1 MPASLAAVKHKIE
14 STKSTRQITSAMQ
27 MVSTAKLNQI
37 QHHTQTYEVYAEKVR
52 QMLADLVKSHSA
64 TSAAS
69 QDDVYAALFKKRPVK
84 KTGIL
89 VMTSDRGL
97 VGSYNSNI
105 IKDTMSLMDKHN
117 LTKDN
122 TVFLTIGKT
131 GTEFFKKRD
140 MNIVYQYSGVSDVP
154 LFREV
159 LPIVRTAVQMYNDG
173 VFDELYTVHSHYV
186 NRITSHVMV
195 HKALPITEKTLL
207 NADELAQLAANDQ
220 QDSPANGESGDVM
233 TAHVSAEYEFEPSD
247 TAIVSALVEQY
258 AESALYGAI
267 LDAKTSEHSSSA
279 NAMRSATD
287 NADDIVSTLQLQ
299 YNRARQAAITT
310 EITEIT
316 GGMTAQE

>member
-37 QHHTQTYEVYAEKVR
+37 QHHTQTYEVYAEKVK
-52 QMLADLVKSHSA
+52 QMLSDLVKSHSA

-84 KTGIL
+84 KTGVL
-89 VMTSDRGL
+89 VITSDRGL

-105 IKDTMSLMDKHN
+105 LKETMAMMDKHN
-117 LTKDN
+117 LDKDN
-122 TVFLTIGKT
+122 TVFLTVGKT
-131 GTEFFKKRD
+131 GTEFLQKRD

-154 LFREV
+154 TFREV

-173 VFDELYTVHSHYV
+173 VFDEMYMVYSHYV
-186 NRITSHVMV
+186 NRISSKVINHNV
-195 HKALPITEKTLL
+195 LPITEKSLL
-207 NADELAQLAANDQ
+207 SDDELTELEKQSQAQTTTANTNSAVT
-220 QDSPANGESGDVM
+220 SP
-233 TAHVSAEYEFEPSD
+233 VSAEYEFEPSD
-247 TAIVSALVEQY
+247 TAIVSALVAQY
-258 AESALYGAI
+258 AESMLYGAI

-287 NADDIVSTLQLQ
+287 NADDIISTLELQ

>member
-89 VMTSDRGL
+89 VITSDRGL

-105 IKDTMSLMDKHN
+105 IKETMSLMAKHN

-195 HKALPITEKTLL
+195 HNALPITEKTLL
-207 NADELAQLAANDQ
+207 SADELAQLAVNDQ
-220 QDSPANGESGDVM
+220 QDQPGNGDVT

>member
-37 QHHTQTYEVYAEKVR
+37 QHHTQTYEVYAEKVK

-89 VMTSDRGL
+89 VITSDRGL

-105 IKDTMSLMDKHN
+105 IKETMGLMAKHN

-131 GTEFFKKRD
+131 GTEFFQKRD
-140 MNIVYQYSGVSDVP
+140 MNIVYQYSGISDVP
-154 LFREV
+154 TFREV
-159 LPIVRTAVQMYNDG
+159 MPIVRTTVQMYNDG

-186 NRITSHVMV
+186 NRITSHVVV
-195 HKALPITEKTLL
+195 HDAMPITEKSLL
-207 NADELAQLAANDQ
+207 DEDELAQLAAANGQ
-220 QDSPANGESGDVM
+220 QDSSANENVT

>member
-37 QHHTQTYEVYAEKVR
+37 QHHTQTYEVYAEKVK

-69 QDDVYAALFKKRPVK
+69 HDDVYAALFKKRPVK

-89 VMTSDRGL
+89 VITSDRGL

-105 IKDTMSLMDKHN
+105 IKETMGLMAKHN

-131 GTEFFKKRD
+131 GTEFFQKRD

-154 LFREV
+154 TFREV

-186 NRITSHVMV
+186 NRITSHVVV
-195 HKALPITEKTLL
+195 HDAMPITEKSLL
-207 NADELAQLAANDQ
+207 DEDELAQLAAANDQ
-220 QDSPANGESGDVM
+220 QDSSANGSAT

>member
-37 QHHTQTYEVYAEKVR
+37 QHHTQTYEVYAEKVK

-89 VMTSDRGL
+89 VITSDRGL

-105 IKDTMSLMDKHN
+105 IKETMGLMAKHN

-131 GTEFFKKRD
+131 GTEFFQKRD

-154 LFREV
+154 TFREV

-186 NRITSHVMV
+186 NRITSHVVV
-195 HKALPITEKTLL
+195 HDAMPITEKSLL
-207 NADELAQLAANDQ
+207 DEDELAQLAAANDQ
-220 QDSPANGESGDVM
+220 QDSSANGSAT

-267 LDAKTSEHSSSA
+267 LDTKTSEHSSSA

>member
-89 VMTSDRGL
+89 VITSDRGL

-105 IKDTMSLMDKHN
+105 IKETMSLMAKHN

-186 NRITSHVMV
+186 NRVTSHVMV
-195 HKALPITEKTLL
+195 HDALPITEKSLL
-207 NADELAQLAANDQ
+207 SENELAQLATNDQ
-220 QDSPANGESGDVM
+220 QDKPANGDVM

-267 LDAKTSEHSSSA
+267 LDAKISEHSSSE
-279 NAMRSATD
+279 
-287 NADDIVSTLQLQ
+287 IG
-299 YNRARQAAITT
+299 RAVV
-310 EITEIT
+310 
-316 GGMTAQE
+316 

>member
-37 QHHTQTYEVYAEKVR
+37 QHHTKTYDVYADKVR
-52 QMLADLVKSHSA
+52 NMLSDLVKSHNA
-64 TSAAS
+64 SAAS
-69 QDDVYAALFKKRPVK
+69 SIHDAYAALFEKRPVK

-89 VMTSDRGL
+89 VITSDRGL
-97 VGSYNSNI
+97 VGSYNNNI
-105 IKDTMSLMDKHN
+105 IKETLALMKKQN
-117 LTKDN
+117 LTTDN

-131 GTEFFKKRD
+131 GTEFFKKRG
-140 MNIVYQYSGVSDVP
+140 MNVVYEYSGVSDVP
-154 LFREV
+154 TFREV
-159 LPIVRTAVQMYNDG
+159 HQIVKTAVQMYDDG
-173 VFDELYTVHSHYV
+173 VFDEMYMAYSHYV
-186 NRITSHVMV
+186 NRISSRIIIHDV
-195 HKALPITEKTLL
+195 LPITEKSLL
-207 NADELAQLAANDQ
+207 NDEEENPSTD
-220 QDSPANGESGDVM
+220 DSPV
-233 TAHVSAEYEFEPSD
+233 TAEYEFEPSD
-247 TAIVSALVEQY
+247 TEIIAGLVAQY
-258 AESALYGAI
+258 AESLIYGAI

-287 NADDIVSTLQLQ
+287 NADDIISSLELQ

>member
-37 QHHTQTYEVYAEKVR
+37 QHHTKTYDVYAEKVR
-52 QMLADLVKSHSA
+52 NMLSDLVKSHNA
-64 TSAAS
+64 SAAS
-69 QDDVYAALFKKRPVK
+69 SIHDAYAALFEKRPVK

-89 VMTSDRGL
+89 VITSDRGL
-97 VGSYNSNI
+97 VGSYNNNI
-105 IKDTMSLMDKHN
+105 IKETMALMKKQH
-117 LTKDN
+117 LTADN

-131 GTEFFKKRD
+131 GTEFFKKRG
-140 MNIVYQYSGVSDVP
+140 MNVVYEYSGVSDVP
-154 LFREV
+154 TFREV
-159 LPIVRTAVQMYNDG
+159 HQIVKTAVQMYDDG
-173 VFDELYTVHSHYV
+173 VFDEMYMAFSHYV
-186 NRITSHVMV
+186 NRISSRIIIHDV
-195 HKALPITEKTLL
+195 LPITEQSLME
-207 NADELAQLAANDQ
+207 DENQNPSTD
-220 QDSPANGESGDVM
+220 DSPV
-233 TAHVSAEYEFEPSD
+233 TAEYEFEPSD
-247 TAIVSALVEQY
+247 TEIIAALVAQY
-258 AESALYGAI
+258 AESLIYGAI

-287 NADDIVSTLQLQ
+287 NADDIISSLELK

>member
-37 QHHTQTYEVYAEKVR
+37 QHHTQTYEVYAEKVK

-84 KTGIL
+84 KTGVL
-89 VMTSDRGL
+89 VITSDRGL

-105 IKDTMSLMDKHN
+105 IKETLALMEKHN
-117 LTKDN
+117 LNKDN
-122 TVFLTIGKT
+122 TVFLTVGKT
-131 GTEFFKKRD
+131 GTEFFTKRG
-140 MNIVYQYSGVSDVP
+140 MNVVYQYSGITDVP
-154 LFREV
+154 KFGET
-159 LPIVRTAVQMYNDG
+159 LPIVRTAVQMYNDQ
-173 VFDELYTVHSHYV
+173 VFDEMYMVYSHYV
-186 NRITSHVMV
+186 NRISSKVIAHNV
-195 HKALPITEKTLL
+195 LPITEQSMID
-207 NADELAQLAANDQ
+207 DEGKVPAAKE
-220 QDSPANGESGDVM
+220 QDALTNSDV
-233 TAHVSAEYEFEPSD
+233 TDAHVSAEYEFEPSD
-247 TAIVSALVEQY
+247 TEIVSALVEQY
-258 AESALYGAI
+258 AESLIYGAL

-279 NAMRSATD
+279 NAMRSASD
-287 NADDIVSTLQLQ
+287 NANDIISTLELQ

>member
-1 MPASLAAVKHKIE
+1 
-14 STKSTRQITSAMQ
+14 

-37 QHHTQTYEVYAEKVR
+37 QHHTQTYEVYAEKVK
-52 QMLADLVKSHSA
+52 QMLSDLVKSHSA

-84 KTGIL
+84 KTGVL
-89 VMTSDRGL
+89 VITSDRGL

-105 IKDTMSLMDKHN
+105 LKATMAMMKKHN

-131 GTEFFKKRD
+131 GTEFFQKRG
-140 MNIVYQYSGVSDVP
+140 MNIAYQYSGVSDVP
-154 LFREV
+154 TFREV
-159 LPIVRTAVQMYNDG
+159 LPIVRTAVQMYNDA
-173 VFDELYTVHSHYV
+173 VFDELYMAYSHYV
-186 NRITSHVMV
+186 NRISSHVIIHDV
-195 HKALPITEKTLL
+195 LPITENSLL
-207 NADELAQLAANDQ
+207 DEDELAQLEAANQ
-220 QDSPANGESGDVM
+220 PGQTNSDVT

-258 AESALYGAI
+258 AESLLYGAI

-287 NADDIVSTLQLQ
+287 NADDIISTLELQ

>member
-1 MPASLAAVKHKIE
+1 MPASLAAVKHKID

-37 QHHTQTYEVYAEKVR
+37 QHHTQTYEVYAEKVK
-52 QMLADLVKSHSA
+52 QMLSDLVKSHSA

-69 QDDVYAALFKKRPVK
+69 QDDVYAALFKKRAVK
-84 KTGIL
+84 KTGVL
-89 VMTSDRGL
+89 VITSDRGL

-105 IKDTMSLMDKHN
+105 IKQTLDMMAKHN
-117 LTKDN
+117 LDKDN
-122 TVFLTIGKT
+122 TVFLTVGKT
-131 GTEFFKKRD
+131 GTEFFKKRG
-140 MNIVYQYSGVSDVP
+140 MNVVYEYSGVSDVP
-154 LFREV
+154 TYREV
-159 LPIVRTAVQMYNDG
+159 HSIVKTAVQMYSDQ
-173 VFDELYTVHSHYV
+173 VFDEMYMVYSHYV
-186 NRITSHVMV
+186 NRITSNVIV
-195 HKALPITEKTLL
+195 HDVLPITEKSLL
-207 NADELAQLAANDQ
+207 NDENEAQENTELNN
-220 QDSPANGESGDVM
+220 SDVS

-247 TAIVSALVEQY
+247 TEIISSLVAQY
-258 AESALYGAI
+258 AESLIYGAI

-287 NADDIVSTLQLQ
+287 NADDIISTLELQ

>member
-37 QHHTQTYEVYAEKVR
+37 QHHTQTYEVYAEKVK

-89 VMTSDRGL
+89 VITSDRGL

-105 IKDTMSLMDKHN
+105 IKETMALMAKHN
-117 LTKDN
+117 LNKDN

-131 GTEFFKKRD
+131 GTEFFQKRG

-154 LFREV
+154 TFREV
-159 LPIVRTAVQMYNDG
+159 LPIVRTTVQMYNDG

-186 NRITSHVMV
+186 NRITSHVAV
-195 HKALPITEKTLL
+195 HNALPITEKSLL
-207 NADELAQLAANDQ
+207 DEDELAQLAAANDP
-220 QDSPANGESGDVM
+220 QDASVNNSAA

>member
-89 VMTSDRGL
+89 VITSDRGL

-131 GTEFFKKRD
+131 GTEFFKKRG

-173 VFDELYTVHSHYV
+173 VFNELYTVHSHYV

>member
-1 MPASLAAVKHKIE
+1 
-14 STKSTRQITSAMQ
+14 

-37 QHHTQTYEVYAEKVR
+37 QHHTQTYEVYAEKVK
-52 QMLADLVKSHSA
+52 QMLSDLVKSHSA

-84 KTGIL
+84 KTGVL
-89 VMTSDRGL
+89 VITSDRGL

-105 IKDTMSLMDKHN
+105 LKATMAMMKKHH

-131 GTEFFKKRD
+131 GTEFFQKRG
-140 MNIVYQYSGVSDVP
+140 MNIAYQYSGVSDVP
-154 LFREV
+154 TFREV
-159 LPIVRTAVQMYNDG
+159 LPIVRTAVQMYNDA
-173 VFDELYTVHSHYV
+173 VFDELYMAYSHYV
-186 NRITSHVMV
+186 NRISSHVIIHDV
-195 HKALPITEKTLL
+195 LPITENSLL
-207 NADELAQLAANDQ
+207 DEDELAQLEAANQ
-220 QDSPANGESGDVM
+220 PGQTNSDVT

-258 AESALYGAI
+258 AESLLYGAI

-287 NADDIVSTLQLQ
+287 NADDIISTLELQ

>member
-1 MPASLAAVKHKIE
+1 
-14 STKSTRQITSAMQ
+14 
-27 MVSTAKLNQI
+27 
-37 QHHTQTYEVYAEKVR
+37 
-52 QMLADLVKSHSA
+52 MLADLVKSHSA

-89 VMTSDRGL
+89 VITSDRGL

-105 IKDTMSLMDKHN
+105 IKETMGLMTKHN

-122 TVFLTIGKT
+122 IVFLTIGKT
-131 GTEFFKKRD
+131 GTEFFQKRD

-154 LFREV
+154 TFREV

-186 NRITSHVMV
+186 NRITSHVVV
-195 HKALPITEKTLL
+195 HDAMPITEKSLL
-207 NADELAQLAANDQ
+207 DEDELAQLAAANDQ
-220 QDSPANGESGDVM
+220 QDSSANGSAT

>member
-37 QHHTQTYEVYAEKVR
+37 QHHTQTYEVYAEKVK
-52 QMLADLVKSHSA
+52 QMLSDLVKSHSA

-84 KTGIL
+84 KTGVL
-89 VMTSDRGL
+89 VITSDRGL

-105 IKDTMSLMDKHN
+105 LKETMAMMDKHDLN
-117 LTKDN
+117 KDN
-122 TVFLTIGKT
+122 TVFLTVGKT
-131 GTEFFKKRD
+131 GTEFLQKRD

-154 LFREV
+154 TFREV

-173 VFDELYTVHSHYV
+173 VFDEMYMVYSHYV
-186 NRITSHVMV
+186 NRISSKVINHSV
-195 HKALPITEKTLL
+195 LPITEKSLL
-207 NADELAQLAANDQ
+207 SDDELAELEKQSQAQTTNTNSAVT
-220 QDSPANGESGDVM
+220 SP
-233 TAHVSAEYEFEPSD
+233 VSAEYEFEPSD
-247 TAIVSALVEQY
+247 TAIVSALVAQY
-258 AESALYGAI
+258 AESMLYGAI

-287 NADDIVSTLQLQ
+287 NADDIISTLELQ

>member
-14 STKSTRQITSAMQ
+14 STRSTRQITSAMQ

-37 QHHTQTYEVYAEKVR
+37 QHHTQTYEVYAEKVK

-84 KTGIL
+84 KTGIF
-89 VMTSDRGL
+89 VVTSDRGL

-105 IKDTMSLMDKHN
+105 I
-117 LTKDN
+117 
-122 TVFLTIGKT
+122 VFLTIGKT
-131 GTEFFKKRD
+131 GTEFFKKRG
-140 MNIVYQYSGVSDVP
+140 MNIIYQYTGVTDVP
-154 LFREV
+154 TFRKA
-159 LPIVRTAVQMYNDG
+159 LPIVRTAVQMYNDQ
-173 VFDELYTVHSHYV
+173 VFDEMYLVYSHYV
-186 NRITSHVMV
+186 NRISSKVIA
-195 HKALPITEKTLL
+195 HKVLPITEDSLL
-207 NADELAQLAANDQ
+207 DAAGNLPDKKSAL
-220 QDSPANGESGDVM
+220 DNSDV
-233 TAHVSAEYEFEPSD
+233 TSAHVSAEYEFEPSD
-247 TAIVSALVEQY
+247 TVIVSALVAQY
-258 AESALYGAI
+258 AESLIYGAL

-287 NADDIVSTLQLQ
+287 NADDIISTLELQ

>member
-37 QHHTQTYEVYAEKVR
+37 QHHTQTYEVYAEKVK

-89 VMTSDRGL
+89 VITSDRGL

-105 IKDTMSLMDKHN
+105 IKETMGLMAKHN

-131 GTEFFKKRD
+131 GTEFFQKRD

-154 LFREV
+154 TFREV

-186 NRITSHVMV
+186 NRITSHVV
-195 HKALPITEKTLL
+195 AHNALPITEKSLL
-207 NADELAQLAANDQ
+207 NDDELAQLAA
-220 QDSPANGESGDVM
+220 ANGQDNSANSDVT

>member
-14 STKSTRQITSAMQ
+14 STRSTRQITSAMQ

-37 QHHTQTYEVYAEKVR
+37 QHHTQTYEVYAEKVK

-89 VMTSDRGL
+89 VITSDRGL

-105 IKDTMSLMDKHN
+105 LKQTLALMKEHN
-117 LTKDN
+117 LNKDN
-122 TVFLTIGKT
+122 TVFLTVGKT
-131 GTEFFKKRD
+131 GTEFFKKQD
-140 MNIVYQYSGVSDVP
+140 MNIIYQYSGVSDVP

-159 LPIVRTAVQMYNDG
+159 LPIVRTAVQMYNDQ
-173 VFDELYTVHSHYV
+173 VFDQMYMVYSHYV
-186 NRITSHVMV
+186 NRITSHVIA
-195 HKALPITEKTLL
+195 HDILPITEHSLL
-207 NADELAQLAANDQ
+207 DEDGNLPGAKQPATTANEAA
-220 QDSPANGESGDVM
+220 

-247 TAIVSALVEQY
+247 TVIVSALVAQY
-258 AESALYGAI
+258 AESLLYGAI

-287 NADDIVSTLQLQ
+287 NADDIISTLELQ

>member
-37 QHHTQTYEVYAEKVR
+37 QHHTQTYEVYAEKVK

-89 VMTSDRGL
+89 VITSDRGL

-105 IKDTMSLMDKHN
+105 IKETMGLMAKHN

-131 GTEFFKKRD
+131 GTEFFQRRD
-140 MNIVYQYSGVSDVP
+140 MNIVYQYSGISDVP
-154 LFREV
+154 TFREV
-159 LPIVRTAVQMYNDG
+159 LPIVRTTVQMYNDG

-186 NRITSHVMV
+186 NRITSHVVV
-195 HKALPITEKTLL
+195 HNAMPITEKSLL
-207 NADELAQLAANDQ
+207 DEDELAQLAAANDQ
-220 QDSPANGESGDVM
+220 QGSSANGNVT

>member
-37 QHHTQTYEVYAEKVR
+37 QHHTQTYEVYAEKVK

-89 VMTSDRGL
+89 VITSDRGL

-105 IKDTMSLMDKHN
+105 IKETMGLMAKHN

-131 GTEFFKKRD
+131 GTEFFQKRD
-140 MNIVYQYSGVSDVP
+140 MNIVYQYSGISDVP
-154 LFREV
+154 TFREV
-159 LPIVRTAVQMYNDG
+159 LPIVRTTVQMYNDG

-186 NRITSHVMV
+186 NRITSHVVV
-195 HKALPITEKTLL
+195 HDAMPITEKSLL
-207 NADELAQLAANDQ
+207 DEDELAQLAAANGQ
-220 QDSPANGESGDVM
+220 QDSSANKNVT